1 MWSDNCDPQYKSCKV
16 FDAVSKYEDIPV
28 MRNYFCAKHGKA
40 EADGAIGRLSM
51 HIDSV
56 VRSGTHEFSNAGD
69 IYHYC
74 QLKLRIHNDDL
85 GKCCHWQ

>member
-1 MWSDNCDPQYKSCKV
+1 
-16 FDAVSKYEDIPV
+16 
-28 MRNYFCAKHGKA
+28 
-40 EADGAIGRLSM
+40 M

-85 GKCCHWQ
+85 GKCWHWQ

>member
-1 MWSDNCDPQYKSCKV
+1 MWSDNCGPQYKSCKV

-28 MRNYFCAKHGKA
+28 MQNYFCANHGKA
-40 EADGAIGRLSM
+40 AADGAIGRLFM

-56 VRSGTHEFSNAGD
+56 VRKGTNEFSNAGD

-74 QLKLRIHNDDL
+74 
-85 GKCCHWQ
+85 

>member
-1 MWSDNCDPQYKSCKV
+1 MAPNISHVKV

-28 MRNYFCAKHGKA
+28 MWNYFCAKHGKT
-40 EADGAIGRLSM
+40 EEDGAIGRLSM

-56 VRSGTHEFSNAGD
+56 VRSGTHEFSNAED
-69 IYHYC
+69 IYRYC

-85 GKCCHWQ
+85 GKCCHKQ